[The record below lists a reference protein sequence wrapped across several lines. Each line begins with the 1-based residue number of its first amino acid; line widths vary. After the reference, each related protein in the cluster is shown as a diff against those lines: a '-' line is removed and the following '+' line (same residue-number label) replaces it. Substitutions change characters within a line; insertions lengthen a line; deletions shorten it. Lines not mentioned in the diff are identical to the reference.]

1 MADFSSKMKAIREQ
15 MALSRRAFGELLGAP
30 EAKIQKIE
38 IGAQRADHEF
48 LAAISRNTDFD
59 LNWLLGGDGGTEQPP
74 CRKAARPSESVPPE
88 AFEDFVAVPGYDVS
102 VSAGNGVHATDENVV
117 GHYAFSRRWL
127 TRRNLTP
134 ANLAV
139 VRVAGDSMQP
149 KLYNGDLAVIDTTS
163 TDLKDGVTYVF
174 RLGEDLLIKRLQ
186 ILPQRN
192 VNLCSDNPQYSPIQ
206 IDLSNGELTSIGR
219 VVASMHEW

>member
-1 MADFSSKMKAIREQ
+1 
-15 MALSRRAFGELLGAP
+15 
-30 EAKIQKIE
+30 
-38 IGAQRADHEF
+38 
-48 LAAISRNTDFD
+48 
-59 LNWLLGGDGGTEQPP
+59 
-74 CRKAARPSESVPPE
+74 
-88 AFEDFVAVPGYDVS
+88 
-102 VSAGNGVHATDENVV
+102 
-117 GHYAFSRRWL
+117 
-127 TRRNLTP
+127 
-134 ANLAV
+134 
-139 VRVAGDSMQP
+139 MQP

-174 RLGEDLLIKRLQ
+174 HLGEDLLIKRLQ